1 MRIQVAYII
10 IVLLLSGFL
19 GTTEV
24 SAIPVGISEPSEWK
38 FPVPA
43 GEWFISQGPNQGTHT
58 SGVWNKCA
66 IDIVKELGKQAPNE
80 NQPVLSVADGK
91 IIKAGTD
98 PTALGN
104 GNFIMIEH
112 GDGGRVSL
120 YLHLNN
126 PLYDAAKLAQYKQ
139 THGGELPR
147 IQQGDVIGYMGWGG
161 NATSGGY
168 HLHFAVLAD
177 KSQRNCISMAGID
190 GEINLATG
198 RKIISTN
205 RQLGTVNSPLP
216 AKTVT
221 PQPPVPPPPPPPPA
235 RLDKPTLSSP
245 ANGARL
251 PHNTDVTLTWNAV
264 ANATQYKVELWGG
277 PYSTMTP
284 CDWQSDTT
292 CHIGTMWPGTMQWH
306 VKARNASKQESDWS
320 DTWSFTIEGTPTPTW
335 TRTPTPAYTPTPTY
349 TPAPVPSARDLQVI
363 GTLTLSTTSP
373 QVDQSVTAVLKFRNV
388 SNRVVTIERLVV
400 GARGPGARTAPNDGW
415 GAREVDFPA
424 RTNLVLRPG
433 EEYEYRD
440 SRSFDQ
446 PGDYFAE
453 PAYLDPALGKWEGIP
468 PYPRVWFN
476 VMPRPITTVAPPP
489 PPPPSPGRLVLVEG
503 LSISNT
509 NPQVNQSVNARFR
522 VRNDGGQP
530 ITARYLGVK
539 GRHSSG
545 APYDFHWIE
554 NLTLQPGQEYTYDV
568 NRSFDRTGSYS
579 LTPNWFDGAN
589 WRDLTFAN
597 GSTSYV
603 TINVASAP
611 APPPPSPGRLVLI
624 EGLRVTPTNPK
635 INQNVNARFR
645 VKNDGG
651 SPLTLRYFGVK
662 GRHSSGASY
671 DFHWIENLTLQPG
684 QEFTYDVNRTFDRI
698 GLFLLTPN
706 YNDGTDW
713 HDLRWPDGR
722 NSSVTITVSR

>member
-1 MRIQVAYII
+1 MSTRRFFILPAILFLMAMTCRSE
-10 IVLLLSGFL
+10 VLWAAPSRA
-19 GTTEV
+19 V
-24 SAIPVGISEPSEWK
+24 SDWKLPLPVGEYE
-38 FPVPA
+38 VT
-43 GEWFISQGPNQGTHT
+43 QGDQDSCYDTHCRGYAYGNQTT
-58 SGVWNKCA
+58 YCA
-66 IDIVKELGKQAPNE
+66 IDLWVPNIAGMPVLAPADGIVIDVGY
-80 NQPVLSVADGK
+80 QPVG
-91 IIKAGTD
+91 
-98 PTALGN
+98 
-104 GNFIMIEH
+104 
-112 GDGGRVSL
+112 
-120 YLHLNN
+120 
-126 PLYDAAKLAQYKQ
+126 
-139 THGGELPR
+139 
-147 IQQGDVIGYMGWGG
+147 GG
-161 NATSGGY
+161 NYVYILHDDGLVSHYQHLQKVYVKTNDRLEQGKPFARVGATGSSDRRAWQE
-168 HLHFAVLAD
+168 HLHFTALTDRRGTCVKFESL
-177 KSQRNCISMAGID
+177 D
-190 GEINLATG
+190 GNTNFKTGATV
-198 RKIISTN
+198 RSSNVQK
-205 RQLGTVNSPLP
+205 GTLP
-216 AKTVT
+216 DDLPVPIT
-221 PQPPVPPPPPPPPA
+221 PAPTIPPPPPPPPA
-235 RLDKPTLSSP
+235 PRPDKPTLSSP
-245 ANGARL
+245 TNGARL
-251 PHNTDVTLTWNAV
+251 SHNTDVTLTWNAV
-264 ANATQYKVELWGG
+264 TNATQYKVELWGG

-306 VKARNASKQESDWS
+306 VKARNASRQESDWS

-335 TRTPTPAYTPTPTY
+335 TRTPTRTPTPTY
-349 TPAPVPSARDLQVI
+349 TPAPAPPVPSARDLQVI

-503 LSISNT
+503 LRISNT

-539 GRHSSG
+539 GRYSSG
-545 APYDFHWIE
+545 ATYDFHWIE

-579 LTPNWFDGAN
+579 LTPNWFDGTN

-611 APPPPSPGRLVLI
+611 APPTITPVPPSPGRVVLTQ
-624 EGLRVTPTNPK
+624 GLTISPSSPTRG
-635 INQNVNARFR
+635 QNVNARF
-645 VKNDGG
+645 VAKNIGG
-651 SPLTLRYFGVK
+651 SPVTFRFFGVK
-662 GRHSSGASY
+662 GRHSSGAVY
-671 DFHWIENLTLQPG
+671 DFLWLENFTLQPG
-684 QEFTYDVNRTFDRI
+684 QEFTYDVNRTFDRT
-698 GLFLLTPN
+698 GSFTFTPN
-706 YNDGTDW
+706 YSLNGSTW
-713 HDLRWPDGR
+713 ADLTFANG
-722 NSSVTITVSR
+722 STSYVTISVR